1 MSAHAALR
9 IPPRSSDEAAVRA
22 LYQQCMQ
29 KRHREEVLWMDPKA
43 VELGPEAYLAS
54 QK

>member
-1 MSAHAALR
+1 MHA
-9 IPPRSSDEAAVRA
+9 
-22 LYQQCMQ
+22 